1 MKDSSFS
8 AKECKDPIILPSMF
22 LSLSTNVMAD
32 EANTDV
38 FINITAV
45 VFCKLASDRCN
56 RLHTGSGV
64 FENVLL

>member
-1 MKDSSFS
+1 MHLNVS

-45 VFCKLASDRCN
+45 VLQARFEPVYN